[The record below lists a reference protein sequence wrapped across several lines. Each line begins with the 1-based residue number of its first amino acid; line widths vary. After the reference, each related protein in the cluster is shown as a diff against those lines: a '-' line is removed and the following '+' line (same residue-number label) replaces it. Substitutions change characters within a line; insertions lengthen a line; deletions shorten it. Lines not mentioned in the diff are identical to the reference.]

1 MPRTIASLIDMILAL
16 ERRREMPPFRPD
28 EVQHV
33 VLTTA
38 DLIIIIEPQVAT
50 ITPT

>member
-1 MPRTIASLIDMILAL
+1 MPKRVQDLVDWALGL

-28 EVQHV
+28 EVQDV

-38 DLIIIIEPQVAT
+38 DEIDIIEPSVAT
-50 ITPT
+50 IEAT